1 MKRFA
6 VLLTSLLIG
15 GCASTAPHPAT
26 PVADT
31 STPHE
36 YEPASASALAFD
48 SPVAA
53 AYPLPGLARGP
64 REPGAF
70 VGYQDSVI
78 EYFSIGLEDHQ
89 SDGDWFNGYDRWS
102 FTSKSGVRYR

>member
-1 MKRFA
+1 MKRIA
-6 VLLTSLLIG
+6 VLLTSLLLG
-15 GCASTAPHPAT
+15 GCASSTPHPAA
-26 PVADT
+26 PVAAT
-31 STPHE
+31 STD
-36 YEPASASALAFD
+36 YEPAAASALAFD

-78 EYFSIGLEDHQ
+78 EFFSVGLEDHQ
-89 SDGDWFNGYDRWS
+89 SDGDWFDGYDRWS
-102 FTSKSGVRYR
+102 YTVKSGVRYR